1 MDVVLIFIHDL
12 KLRTQ
17 IFRRLSKHLSKVLRC
32 NLNILLLAFEDG
44 PDHLALDVG
53 EHLEK
58 VFEFLLRDLL
68 LRLLHVLQAVFH
80 YL

>member
-1 MDVVLIFIHDL
+1 MDVLILIHNL
-12 KLRTQ
+12 KLSAQ
-17 IFRRLSKHLSKVLRC
+17 IFWRFPKHLCKVLRC
-32 NLNILLLAFEDG
+32 NLNILLLSFEDH
-44 PDHLALDVG
+44 PHHIALDVG

-68 LRLLHVLQAVFH
+68 LRLLHVLQAVLH